1 MRVLV
6 QTEGKSLKGA
16 SPHGRDK
23 PCAHVPTTHVRMLSP
38 MQGQR
43 EGGGEKEA
51 LHGTLPSFLIS
62 NRVTPLS
69 AEEVTKV
76 AWNSQKGKVS
86 LRGFP
91 VCS

>member
-51 LHGTLPSFLIS
+51 LHGRVPWIDAYTHTCLPPHIHTHIYAHQCTNTHTF
-62 NRVTPLS
+62 
-69 AEEVTKV
+69 
-76 AWNSQKGKVS
+76 
-86 LRGFP
+86 
-91 VCS
+91 